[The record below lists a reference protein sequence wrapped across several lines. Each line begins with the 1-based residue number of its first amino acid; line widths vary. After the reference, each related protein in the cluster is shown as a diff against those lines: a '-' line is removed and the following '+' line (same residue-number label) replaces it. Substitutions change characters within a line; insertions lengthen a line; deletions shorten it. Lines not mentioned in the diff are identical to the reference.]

1 MLKKN
6 NFLKVEPMLSFCV
19 LVGGGHFLLTF
30 LQEFNILLVIQMQ
43 DTVQRGITLEG
54 KKNR

>member
-6 NFLKVEPMLSFCV
+6 DFLKVEPMLLFCV